1 LTPGE
6 GVGDDRRMPIDSP
19 DSNTS
24 TLHLDGHQRR
34 RREHAVR
41 ASLVACAA
49 ALSAT
54 AGAATYTCIGAD
66 GKKSFSDRPCPAETV
81 ATTGAARRDAGAGG
95 YLSPR
100 HGMTF
105 GLQAQ
110 SGDTVSASCLARPA
124 PQDRP
129 RDGGCDAERGD
140 TACSRALP
148 VLCIKAPERRARTP
162 VVIDANS
169 GRITPPPASEGLQ
182 LGASPALRGDS
193 LASQQSGTQACERA
207 LGSGWRM
214 VSYQDSTS
222 WTTAPHRHDSLAQA
236 TGRFWV
242 AVGDAP
248 GNCWNAPPQ
257 PVAAPAVPVDEQQLT
272 ADILKMRSSPEFAGL
287 SSKCRQS
294 YDKVERALRQNKEG
308 ALFSEASLAPLMEWM
323 EQCSGKDQAP
333 R

>member
-1 LTPGE
+1 MLTASPGGNAE
-6 GVGDDRRMPIDSP
+6 MPRLVGRARRAP
-19 DSNTS
+19 
-24 TLHLDGHQRR
+24 
-34 RREHAVR
+34 EHALR
-41 ASLVACAA
+41 GALLAGAA
-49 ALSAT
+49 ALWAS
-54 AGAATYTCIGAD
+54 AGAATYTCVGAD
-66 GKKSFSDRPCPAETV
+66 GKKSFSDRPCPAETA

-105 GLQAQ
+105 GLEAQ

-140 TACSRALP
+140 TACSRVLP
-148 VLCIKAPERRARTP
+148 VLCIKTADRRARTP
-162 VVIDANS
+162 AVVDATT
-169 GRITPPPASEGLQ
+169 GRVKAPPASEGLL

-214 VSYQDSTS
+214 VSYQDSSS
-222 WTTAPHRHDSLAQA
+222 WTTAPRRHDSLAQT

-248 GNCWNAPPQ
+248 GNCWNAPP
-257 PVAAPAVPVDEQQLT
+257 PAATAPAVPADEQQLT
-272 ADILKMRSSPEFAGL
+272 AEILKLRSSPEFAGL
-287 SSKCRQS
+287 PLKCRQS
-294 YDKVERALRQNKEG
+294 YDKVERALRQNKQG
-308 ALFSEASLAPLMEWM
+308 ALLSEASVAPLMEWL
-323 EQCSGKDQAP
+323 EQCGGKEPAP